1 MFKFLLAVVVS
12 MFFAGVAFATP
23 PNLTPHV
30 LSGSIIYVA
39 IPGSPSAIVQ
49 ENVEVDFLSE
59 SACTGAKTAKEHG
72 GFSPL
77 ASVTNGAK
85 SEGDIRKF
93 VNLQCL
99 PKF

>member
-1 MFKFLLAVVVS
+1 MKQIILAVVLSLVS
-12 MFFAGVAFATP
+12 VGAFATP

-39 IPGSPSAIVQ
+39 IPGSPAAVVQ

-59 SACTGAKTAKEHG
+59 SACAGAKTAKEHSA
-72 GFSPL
+72 FSPL